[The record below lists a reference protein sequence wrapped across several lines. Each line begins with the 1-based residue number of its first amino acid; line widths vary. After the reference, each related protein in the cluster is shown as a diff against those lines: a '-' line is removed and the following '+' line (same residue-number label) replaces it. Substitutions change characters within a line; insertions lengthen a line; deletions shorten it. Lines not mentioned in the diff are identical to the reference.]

1 MKIRFIRAPQRYNQA
16 PFFDYA
22 RFASQSSTMDRLRDS
37 LLALGLPGVFLVALL
52 DSAGIPLPGGVDLL
66 IMLLAWQEPSLFL
79 VTAATAATGS
89 TLGCLVLYRLGRTGG
104 SKAVSRLDPDKRRW
118 VADKVRDNDTAA
130 LAVAV
135 LAPPPFPTKIFMLV
149 AGLVGMPWSRFVL
162 AVFVGRMVRY
172 TAEAYLAVRLG
183 DRAIET
189 LERNYPVIGACLV
202 GGVVIYLV
210 LKRFQRKSTSNA
222 AG

>member
-1 MKIRFIRAPQRYNQA
+1 
-16 PFFDYA
+16 
-22 RFASQSSTMDRLRDS
+22 MDRLRDS

-202 GGVVIYLV
+202 GGIAIYLV
-210 LKRFQRKSTSNA
+210 LKRLQRRPTSNA

>member
-1 MKIRFIRAPQRYNQA
+1 
-16 PFFDYA
+16 
-22 RFASQSSTMDRLRDS
+22 MDRLRDS

-52 DSAGIPLPGGVDLL
+52 DSAGMPLPGGVDLL

-118 VADKVRDNDTAA
+118 VVDKVRDNDTAA
-130 LAVAV
+130 VAVAV

-149 AGLVGMPWSRFVL
+149 AGLVGMPWSRFAL
-162 AVFVGRMVRY
+162 AVFVGRMVRF

-202 GGVVIYLV
+202 GGIVIYLV
-210 LKRFQRKSTSNA
+210 LKRFQRRPTSNA